1 MRNVIQ
7 LADRIGS
14 NLTGA
19 GLALET
25 LADLLGADGCEHD
38 LNYQQ
43 LTGLANAVAVL
54 GIYIKG
60 AGYDLC
66 TAVELVQKGGEQ

>member
-1 MRNVIQ
+1 MREVIQ
-7 LADRIGS
+7 LADAVGN

-19 GLALET
+19 GIALET

-43 LTGLANAVAVL
+43 ITGLAQAVAVI
-54 GIYIKG
+54 GTYVKG
-60 AGYDLC
+60 AGFNLC
-66 TAVELVQKGGEQ
+66 QAAELAQEGGAK

>member
-1 MRNVIQ
+1 MREVIQ
-7 LADRIGS
+7 LADGVGN
-14 NLTGA
+14 NLTCA

-25 LADLLGADGCEHD
+25 LADLLGADGSEHH

-43 LTGLANAVAVL
+43 ITGLANAVAVL
-54 GIYIKG
+54 GVYIKG

-66 TAVELVQKGGEQ
+66 TAAELAQKGGEQ